1 VRIIICSFLRI
12 STPVQQAHGERLQGL
27 GEGELSLV
35 GSTSG
40 KHALPTGND
49 STQEPQSSSIMRPMN
64 ASTPPEASSEALAA
78 FVRRIKAYA
87 RRAPGLHLV
96 ALLGLITLSL
106 AMPVAPFASKE
117 GARSSRAQQPNDAH
131 LSPQTTS
138 TANSAKV
145 PNYRNTSLDVRYEG
159 SESCKSCHQSEYEHY
174 FQTPHA
180 QAATLPTDRPELK
193 NLPPEGEKVC
203 PDDGGHCFSV
213 FRGKDG
219 YFMRQSDRAADGTE
233 SGVEVEKIAFA
244 LGKPLMAT
252 GYLIQRGDYLFEAPL
267 TFYAVPGPGH
277 IRGWALSPG
286 FAYDATGFTRP
297 VTDACLTC
305 HVGRPSPKDA
315 TLNLYKSPPFEEL
328 PIGCESCHGPGALH
342 VKERQDHPSE
352 HLDVDTSIVNP
363 KYLTAQLADDTCMYC
378 HELGEARVPQPGKTF
393 QDYRPGV
400 PLLRTAAIFKSKLL
414 NGWNVEEWSDEMATS
429 ACYRFSEGA
438 MRCSTCHDPHL
449 TPSAREAPEF
459 YRSKCL
465 TCHQSASCTLAL
477 AERQHTQPV
486 DNCITC
492 HMAKH
497 VAPRLVKFGGQG
509 TSHRITTTGEEPLPL
524 AGSPRTSVSPVS
536 GLILTDSDSDD
547 AQKRLDPLV
556 LMKAYQGVLAR
567 NPSSDIAARYDTLL
581 QQLSNDKNDSSVF
594 SALADLELAKHNDEG
609 DRLAIHDLSEAIRLD
624 SDSPKD
630 YMRLSELQ
638 FHSNDFDGA
647 IAVLTSALK
656 RFPYVPTTYEHHA
669 ACSPSAGQ
677 PLKASEIISRG
688 LDVFPSD
695 KVLLLLDRHTQP

>member
-1 VRIIICSFLRI
+1 
-12 STPVQQAHGERLQGL
+12 
-27 GEGELSLV
+27 
-35 GSTSG
+35 
-40 KHALPTGND
+40 
-49 STQEPQSSSIMRPMN
+49 MN
-64 ASTPPEASSEALAA
+64 ASTPPEDGSRALSNRLS

-87 RRAPGLHLV
+87 MRAVCRPLV
-96 ALLGLITLSL
+96 SLLSLIILSL
-106 AMPVAPFASKE
+106 AMSVALFASKE
-117 GARSSRAQQPNDAH
+117 GVRSSRAQQHHDAH
-131 LSPQTTS
+131 PSPQTTS
-138 TANSAKV
+138 SANSAKV
-145 PNYRNTSLDVRYEG
+145 PDYRNTSLDVRYVG
-159 SESCKSCHQSEYEHY
+159 SEACKTCHESEYEHY
-174 FQTPHA
+174 FQTPHG

-193 NLPPEGEKVC
+193 NLPPEGKKVC
-203 PDDGGHCFSV
+203 PDDGGHCFRV
-213 FRGKDG
+213 FPGKDS
-219 YFMRQSDRAADGTE
+219 YSMSQFDRAADGTE
-233 SGVEVEKIAFA
+233 SNVEVEKIAFA

-252 GYLIQRGDYLFEAPL
+252 GYLIRRGDYMFEAPL

-277 IRGWALSPG
+277 VRGWALSPG

-305 HVGRPSPKDA
+305 HLGRPSPKDA
-315 TLNLYKSPPFEEL
+315 ALNLYKSPPFEEL

-352 HLDVDTSIVNP
+352 LSGVDTSIVNP

-414 NGWNVEEWSDEMATS
+414 LGWNLEEWSDEMATS
-429 ACYRFSEGA
+429 VCYRFSKGA
-438 MRCSTCHDPHL
+438 MRCSTCHDPHF

-465 TCHQSASCTLAL
+465 TCHQSASCTLL
-477 AERQHTQPV
+477 FSKRQHTQPV

-492 HMAKH
+492 HMATH

-509 TSHRITTTGEEPLPL
+509 TSHRITTREDEPLPP
-524 AGSPRTSVSPVS
+524 ASSPRTSVSPVS

-567 NPSSDIAARYDTLL
+567 NHLSDIAARYETLL
-581 QQLSNDKNDSSVF
+581 QQLSNDKNDASVF
-594 SALADLELAKHNDEG
+594 SALADLELTKHNDEG
-609 DRLAIHDLSEAIRLD
+609 DRMAIHDLSEAIRLD

-638 FHSNDFDGA
+638 FHANDFDGA
-647 IAVLTSALK
+647 IAVLTSALN
-656 RFPYVPTTYEHHA
+656 RFPYVPTTYEHLA
-669 ACSPSAGQ
+669 ACYLSAGQ
-677 PLKASEIISRG
+677 PSKASDIIRRG
-688 LDVFPSD
+688 LEVFPSD
-695 KVLLLLDRHTQP
+695 KVLLLAQHTRPWK